1 MVFELSNE
9 ELTSEK
15 LQFSSHNKTI
25 TSPICAFAMKW
36 CSLLFLSQNAFRIFS
51 LRCKLNEICHLS
63 SEIWFSDDEL
73 LKEPA
78 ARFCHDQ
85 ELAIMFITKPCKLKM
100 RTLPTTV
107 QIHRRNC
114 LEKKLV
120 ISIFN
125 KQLSFETNR
134 LPKIKLEN

>member
-1 MVFELSNE
+1 
-9 ELTSEK
+9 
-15 LQFSSHNKTI
+15 
-25 TSPICAFAMKW
+25 
-36 CSLLFLSQNAFRIFS
+36 
-51 LRCKLNEICHLS
+51 
-63 SEIWFSDDEL
+63 
-73 LKEPA
+73 
-78 ARFCHDQ
+78 
-85 ELAIMFITKPCKLKM
+85 MFITKPRKLKM